1 MNRRVFTIAALL
13 VVFFAVAALYEYTK
27 PPTYYGALIEPPKA
41 MPDFTLQS
49 ANGPMQLSDF
59 RGKYVALYFG
69 YTACPDICP
78 TTLADLKT
86 AMAALDKQLA
96 SQVQVIFVSVDYKRD
111 TPQKVDAYAK
121 LFRTD
126 FIGLGG
132 SQEQIDQATHDF
144 GIYYKLDD
152 PDPITGAYSV
162 EHTAMVLLLN
172 PKGELV
178 VTWPY
183 GQTASEITSDL
194 QSLSRK

>member
-1 MNRRVFTIAALL
+1 MNRRVLYL
-13 VVFFAVAALYEYTK
+13 AVTLTVLFVIMALYEYNK
-27 PPTYYGALIEPPKA
+27 PPTYHGARIEPPKA

-49 ANGPMQLSDF
+49 VNGPVKLSDF

-86 AMAALDKQLA
+86 AIADLDERLA

-111 TPQKVDAYAK
+111 PPEKVDAYAK
-121 LFRTD
+121 LFRAD

-152 PDPITGAYSV
+152 PDPATGSYSV
-162 EHTAMVLLLN
+162 EHTAIVLLLN
-172 PKGELV
+172 PKGELI

-183 GQTASEITSDL
+183 GQTANEIASDL